1 MVVVLQRCRE
11 DFLHVSEHH
20 CQILYSWQFA
30 EWTRISCSV
39 RGASF
44 YTWPGILG
52 SHYITDQP
60 HVMALKINVKPVLVN
75 LKYWVYIALR
85 FIVHRHKSKSMLT
98 EFIQLHHE
106 PKHDEWTGWIMS
118 PTTTNEIKYSA
129 GQLNTLVSVS
139 LILSDHITTDSASV
153 LSSL

>member
-1 MVVVLQRCRE
+1 MVVVLQRYSE
-11 DFLHVSEHH
+11 NLLHVSEHQ
-20 CQILYSWQFA
+20 CQNSLQLTIWWMNTYFPLCKRSLLLHMTCDTWFA
-30 EWTRISCSV
+30 IYYR
-39 RGASF
+39 
-44 YTWPGILG
+44 
-52 SHYITDQP
+52 P
-60 HVMALKINVKPVLVN
+60 HVMALKINVRPVLVN

-85 FIVHRHKSKSMLT
+85 FIVHRNKSKSMLT

-139 LILSDHITTDSASV
+139 LILSDHITTDSTSV